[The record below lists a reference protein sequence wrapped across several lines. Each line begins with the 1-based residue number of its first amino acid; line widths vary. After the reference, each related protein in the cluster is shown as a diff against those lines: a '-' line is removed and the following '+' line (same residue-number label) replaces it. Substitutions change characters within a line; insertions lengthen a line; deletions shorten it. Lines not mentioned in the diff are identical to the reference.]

1 MMERSSGSAQA
12 NAVRTVSV
20 WDETLGNCDGLS
32 TTVRKKRDAPKTKL
46 IIFGP
51 PGAGK
56 GTYAAKLAE
65 KFSIPAIA
73 TGDIFRAEV
82 KNESTLGKK
91 VKDYL
96 QSGKLVP
103 DEIVNELLRNWLN
116 KPESRQ
122 GFILDGY
129 PRTVEQAK
137 ALDKMTEIDA
147 IVVLAVPENVVV
159 ERLSNRR
166 ICRSCGA
173 IYNIKYS
180 PKPRVDLKCD
190 QCSGELYQRNDDRP
204 EVIRERLRVYEKQ
217 TQPLLDYYKK
227 RKTKLVTIE
236 NIQVDAPI
244 GKVLQK
250 ILKGLGQASS

>member
-1 MMERSSGSAQA
+1 M
-12 NAVRTVSV
+12 N
-20 WDETLGNCDGLS
+20 
-32 TTVRKKRDAPKTKL
+32 L

-65 KFSIPAIA
+65 KFCIRAIA

-82 KNESTLGKK
+82 KSGSALGKK
-91 VKDYL
+91 VADYL

-103 DEIVNELLRNWLN
+103 DEIVNEVLRNWLN
-116 KPESRQ
+116 KPDSSQ

-137 ALDKMTEIDA
+137 ALDAMTHIDA
-147 IVVLAVPENVVV
+147 IINLAVSEQVVV

-180 PKPRVDLKCD
+180 PKPKVDSKCD
-190 QCSGELYQRNDDRP
+190 KCGSELYQREDDKP

-217 TQPLLDYYKK
+217 TQPLIRYYKM
-227 RKTKLVTIE
+227 RKAKFVTTE
-236 NIQVDAPI
+236 NIEVDAPI
-244 GKVLQK
+244 EM
-250 ILKGLGQASS
+250 ILKRILNGLKKAGLQ

>member
-1 MMERSSGSAQA
+1 L
-12 NAVRTVSV
+12 
-20 WDETLGNCDGLS
+20 DETHGSFDGQN
-32 TTVRKKRDAPKTKL
+32 TTERKRKDEPETNL

-56 GTYAAKLAE
+56 GTYASKLAE
-65 KFSIPAIA
+65 RFSIPAIA

-82 KNESTLGKK
+82 KTASVLGEK
-91 VKDYL
+91 VAGYL
-96 QSGKLVP
+96 RSGKLVP
-103 DEIVNELLRNWLN
+103 DEIVNEVLRNWLN
-116 KPESRQ
+116 KPESSR

-137 ALDKMTEIDA
+137 VLDEMTRIDA
-147 IVVLAVPENVVV
+147 IINLAVSEDAVV

-180 PKPRVDLKCD
+180 PKPKVESKCD
-190 QCSGELYQRNDDRP
+190 KCAGKLYQREDDKP

-217 TQPLLDYYKK
+217 TEPLIEYYKK
-227 RKTKLVTIE
+227 KKAKFVTIE

-244 GKVLQK
+244 EKVLQR
-250 ILKGLGQASS
+250 ILEGLEQAKLF

>member
-1 MMERSSGSAQA
+1 V
-12 NAVRTVSV
+12 NF
-20 WDETLGNCDGLS
+20 
-32 TTVRKKRDAPKTKL
+32 

-56 GTYAAKLAE
+56 GTYASKLANE
-65 KFSIPAIA
+65 FNIAVIA

-82 KNESTLGKK
+82 KNGSVLGTK
-91 VKDYL
+91 VVEYL
-96 QSGKLVP
+96 RSGKLVP
-103 DEIVNELLRNWLN
+103 DPIVNDVLKNWLG
-116 KPESRQ
+116 KPQSSR

-129 PRTVEQAK
+129 PRTGDQAK
-137 ALDKMTEIDA
+137 ALDKMTKIDA
-147 IVVLAVPENVVV
+147 IINLDVPEQVVV

-190 QCSGELYQRNDDRP
+190 RCSGELYQREDDRP
-204 EVIRERLRVYEKQ
+204 EVIRKRLRVYEKQ
-217 TQPLLDYYKK
+217 TQPLLDYYK
-227 RKTKLVTIE
+227 RSKTKFVTIE

-244 GKVLQK
+244 EVVLQK
-250 ILKGLGQASS
+250 ILDGLRKAGLH

>member
-1 MMERSSGSAQA
+1 M
-12 NAVRTVSV
+12 
-20 WDETLGNCDGLS
+20 DETQGSFDGQN
-32 TTVRKKRDAPKTKL
+32 TTERKRKDEPETNL

-56 GTYAAKLAE
+56 GTYASKLA
-65 KFSIPAIA
+65 KRLNIPAIA
-73 TGDIFRAEV
+73 TGDIFRTEV
-82 KNESTLGKK
+82 KTGSALGKK
-91 VKDYL
+91 VADYL
-96 QSGKLVP
+96 QSGGLVP
-103 DEIVNELLRNWLN
+103 DKIVNEVLRNWLN
-116 KPESRQ
+116 KPESSR

-137 ALDKMTEIDA
+137 ALDEMTDIDA
-147 IVVLAVPENVVV
+147 IINLAVSEQVVV

-180 PKPRVDLKCD
+180 PKPKVDSKCD
-190 QCSGELYQRNDDRP
+190 KCGEKLYQREDDKP

-217 TQPLLDYYKK
+217 TEPLIEYYRK
-227 RKTKLVTIE
+227 RKAKFVTIE

-244 GKVLQK
+244 EKVLQR
-250 ILKGLGQASS
+250 ILEGLKQAKLF